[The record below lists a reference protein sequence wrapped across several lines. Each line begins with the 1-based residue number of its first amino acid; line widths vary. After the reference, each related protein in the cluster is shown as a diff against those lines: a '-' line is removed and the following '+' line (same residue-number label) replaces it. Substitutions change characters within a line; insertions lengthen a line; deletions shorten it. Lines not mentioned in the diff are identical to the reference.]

1 MSFLSE
7 NKKTIIPVGVVIAVL
22 AIGTGILSAQVSSDK
37 IAKNVSIAGVNLG
50 GKTKAEALKA
60 PRNIG
65 LYLLMILTLI

>member
-7 NKKTIIPVGVVIAVL
+7 NKKVIIPVGVVVAVL

-50 GKTKAEALKA
+50 GKTKADS
-60 PRNIG
+60 
-65 LYLLMILTLI
+65 